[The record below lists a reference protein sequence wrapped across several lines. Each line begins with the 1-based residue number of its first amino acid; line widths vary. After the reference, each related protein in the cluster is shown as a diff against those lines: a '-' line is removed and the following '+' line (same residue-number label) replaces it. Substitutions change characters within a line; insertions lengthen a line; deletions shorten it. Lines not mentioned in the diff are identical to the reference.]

1 MASAAAAAPVAAPEQ
16 LSAAQKLAQ
25 EHAEHAAEGHHV
37 TVEDVVDEDLNLHVA
52 DSEPSSAPVL
62 SEKASGKQKEASP
75 ATATSALDT
84 QSRELFPDL
93 GGPKSQATTKT
104 VPKWNVLADKSNGQ
118 AQNGTSRAATPSS
131 GAATPTG
138 NPAVPSVSLPGRK
151 NVETIAL
158 RPQHMKPRD
167 QLRRPLPDIIKDI
180 NRTSRANISI
190 ASTSNGITFEATGPQ
205 DAAQRALK
213 DLVNQIGT
221 PVSLHASCHQVVLRN
236 HIANRWSL

>member
-1 MASAAAAAPVAAPEQ
+1 MASAVAPASEE

-25 EHAEHAAEGHHV
+25 EHAEHSAEGHHV
-37 TVEDVVDEDLNLHVA
+37 TVEDVVDEDLSPHHNGTA
-52 DSEPSSAPVL
+52 EASNTPAPA
-62 SEKASGKQKEASP
+62 EKAAGKQKETSP
-75 ATATSALDT
+75 ATAATTTTTALDT

-93 GGPKSQATTKT
+93 GGPRSQATTKV
-104 VPKWNVLADKSNGQ
+104 VPKWNVLSEATNGQ
-118 AQNGTSRAATPSS
+118 GPNGTSRAATPSS
-131 GAATPTG
+131 GTATPTG
-138 NPAVPSVSLPGRK
+138 HPAVPSVSLPGRK

-158 RPQHMKPRD
+158 RPQHMKPRE

-213 DLVNQIGT
+213 ELVNQIGT
-221 PVSLHASCHQVVLRN
+221 PVSLRSSCHPVGLPG
-236 HIANRWSL
+236 ST

>member
-1 MASAAAAAPVAAPEQ
+1 MASAVAAAPEEM
-16 LSAAQKLAQ
+16 SAAQKLAQ
-25 EHAEHAAEGHHV
+25 EHAEQTAEGHHV
-37 TVEDVVDEDLNLHVA
+37 TVEDVVDEDLAPHNGDTEA
-52 DSEPSSAPVL
+52 SSAPIA
-62 SEKASGKQKEASP
+62 SEKAAAKQKETPP
-75 ATATSALDT
+75 AKTTALDT

-93 GGPKSQATTKT
+93 GGPKSQATTKI
-104 VPKWNVLADKSNGQ
+104 VPKWNVLSDKTNGQ
-118 AQNGTSRAATPSS
+118 GQNGATTPSS

-158 RPQHMKPRD
+158 RPQHMKPRE

-180 NRTSRANISI
+180 NRTSRAKISI

-213 DLVNQIGT
+213 ELVNQIGT
-221 PVSLHASCHQVVLRN
+221 PVSFNLSCHLR
-236 HIANRWSL
+236 RPSSP